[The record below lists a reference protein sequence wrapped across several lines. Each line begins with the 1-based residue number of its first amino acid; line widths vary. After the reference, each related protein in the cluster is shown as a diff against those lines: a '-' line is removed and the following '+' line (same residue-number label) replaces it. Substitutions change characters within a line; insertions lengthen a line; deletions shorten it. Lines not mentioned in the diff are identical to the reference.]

1 MSRLR
6 ILVCRRWMPLAV
18 AAILAFAPVSGC
30 GSSTSTPRTGAAVPT
45 SRTPLLPPPG
55 TVLLTGAVRQPSQIT
70 VDQLHQMPLH
80 TVEVSFQN
88 DKGTEHHT
96 EVGVPLA
103 QLIPSSGLATRD
115 KKSDLL
121 SFAILG
127 VGADGYQAAVSYG
140 EISPDFANRDV
151 LVAITEDG
159 KPLNRPRLVVPGDVK
174 GGRYVINLIELH
186 VSRLTPA

>member
-6 ILVCRRWMPLAV
+6 ILTARRGMPLAA
-18 AAILAFAPVSGC
+18 AAILALAPVSGC
-30 GSSTSTPRTGAAVPT
+30 VATTSAATTGTALTPSPTRLVP
-45 SRTPLLPPPG
+45 PQG
-55 TVLLTGAVRQPSQIT
+55 TVLVTGAVKQPSQVT
-70 VDQLHQMPLH
+70 VDQLHQMPLR
-80 TVEVSFQN
+80 TVEVGFQN

-103 QLIPSSGLATRD
+103 QLIPTSVLATRD

-140 EISPDFANRDV
+140 EISPDFASMDV

-174 GGRYVINLIELH
+174 GGRYVINLVELH
-186 VSRLTPA
+186 VSRLTAA

>member
-1 MSRLR
+1 MSSLR
-6 ILVCRRWMPLAV
+6 VLRCRCWIPLAV
-18 AAILAFAPVSGC
+18 AAIVAFVPVSGC
-30 GSSTSTPRTGAAVPT
+30 GSTTGAPRTGTAVTSSPT
-45 SRTPLLPPPG
+45 RLVPPLG
-55 TVLLTGAVRQPSQIT
+55 TVLLTGAVKQPSQVT
-70 VDQLHQMPLH
+70 VDQLHQMPLR
-80 TVEVSFQN
+80 TVEVGFQN

-103 QLIPSSGLATRD
+103 QLIPSGALATRD

>member
-1 MSRLR
+1 
-6 ILVCRRWMPLAV
+6 
-18 AAILAFAPVSGC
+18 
-30 GSSTSTPRTGAAVPT
+30 
-45 SRTPLLPPPG
+45 
-55 TVLLTGAVRQPSQIT
+55 VLLTGAVKQPSQVT
-70 VDQLHQMPLH
+70 VDQLHQMPLR
-80 TVEVSFQN
+80 TVEVGFQN

-103 QLIPSSGLATRD
+103 QLIPSGALATRD